1 MRVRLSHK
9 LLCLLLPICLTC
21 CFVQACTA
29 QTNAPVIVV
38 DHGPNAAQQIGK
50 HYVVLVSL
58 DGFRY
63 DYPKLYD
70 AKNILELASTGA
82 SAPDGMIPSFPSVT
96 FPNHYTIVTGLYPE
110 HHGIVENTFYDPS
123 RDQTYAINKPE
134 AVTDGT
140 WYGGTPLWVLA
151 EQQGMRSA
159 CYFWP
164 GSEAEIQGQRPAYYL
179 HYDVKVP
186 NDRRVE
192 QVLEWLRL
200 PPERRP
206 HFITIYFSDVD
217 HAGHEFGPASPQVR
231 DAVNGLDEIV
241 GKLAAGLKALN
252 LPVDL
257 IVLADHGMAQYRGE
271 KINLTQ
277 FDPEIRS
284 QARIAGA
291 DVIYPKS
298 EADAQKIYE
307 ALHGKSDKFEVYRR
321 AQMPA
326 YLHFDR
332 NPRSG
337 DPIVVAK
344 GPYFLSFADL
354 KDPPSTPTG
363 GNHGY
368 DPAQV
373 PEMRATFV
381 AVGPDIRQNMK
392 LAPFENVNVY
402 PLIAHILGLDISHL
416 QTGPIDGNL
425 TVLQPMLKEQDQ
437 SPH

>member
-9 LLCLLLPICLTC
+9 LLCLLLPICLAC

-29 QTNAPVIVV
+29 QTNAPVIFV

-70 AKNILELASTGA
+70 AKNILKLASEGA
-82 SAPDGMIPSFPSVT
+82 SAPEGMIPSYPSVT

-134 AVTDGT
+134 AVTDGS

-179 HYDVKVP
+179 HYDAKVP

-192 QVLEWLRL
+192 QVLDWLRL

-206 HFITIYFSDVD
+206 HFITVYFSDVD
-217 HAGHEFGPASPQVR
+217 HAGHEFGPGSSQVR
-231 DAVNGLDEIV
+231 DAVHGLDEIV
-241 GKLAAGLKALN
+241 GKLAAGIKALN
-252 LPVDL
+252 LPIDL
-257 IVLADHGMAQYRGE
+257 IVLADHGMAQYQGE

-307 ALHGKSDKFEVYRR
+307 ALHGKSNKFEVYRR
-321 AQMPA
+321 AQMPG
-326 YLHFDR
+326 YLHFDS

-337 DPIVVAK
+337 DPIIVAK

-354 KDPPSTPTG
+354 KEPASTPTG

-373 PEMRATFV
+373 PEMKATFV
-381 AVGPDIRQNMK
+381 AAGPDIQQNTK

-402 PLIAHILGLDISHL
+402 PLIAHILGLDITHL

-425 TVLQPMLKEQDQ
+425 AVLQPMLAEQVPAHQ
-437 SPH
+437 